1 MLLRD
6 TLRKLWVTKSRFFAI
21 MAIIAISCGFF
32 AGVKS
37 TCPNMKDTAD
47 IYYNGRNLMDIKLL
61 STIGFSD
68 DNIKALREAQ
78 GVSQLY
84 AGYSADLFVTDE
96 SGVLSTMKA
105 MSYDFADIENG
116 INRPVL
122 AEGRFPEAAD
132 ECVVGI
138 STYNPDSFKVGGE
151 ITFITNDEERDIAD
165 YLSHTEFKI
174 VGVVT
179 SPLYI
184 SFERGSTSIGNGSLD
199 GYVLLPESA
208 FAYEAYTEVYLK
220 CSDFE
225 GLSAFDDSYDD
236 TADMVI
242 EYFEAIGE
250 IQLDNRIGEL
260 LDEANEK
267 LDDAR
272 AELTDGQREYDEEW
286 ADYQTEIADA
296 RTELDDG
303 WTEYNDGLAEYN
315 DALADYN
322 TVLGMTDEEFA
333 RLDGVPLSL
342 IAPIKEEFIDTA
354 FNELTDAKTELDEAF
369 AEIEDGQRKLE
380 EETEKAEKEFAD
392 AREKLRDGEKEY
404 SDSYAEYLEKIAD
417 AEEELENG
425 QTEYD
430 DGVKKYEEGK
440 FKLAAMQMMTDEQF
454 AEYAGIEPSEV
465 SDARKYAL
473 YLGHKELETAG
484 AELEKAKTALTT
496 GRTELRKQQ
505 SEAEQEFADAR
516 RELDDGWAEYKEE
529 YAKYRI
535 EIADAKSEL
544 DDGIAEYNDG
554 LSEYNEVL
562 ADLHRWQVISDEV
575 FAAEEELPAEDAAKA
590 RKEAIDEMAP
600 ELADAKTE
608 LDDALK
614 ELNDGE
620 AELADSIDEAEAEF
634 ADARTE
640 LSDGEQE
647 IADAEDEITELLND
661 NKWYV
666 FDRSINPDYS
676 NYGVDAERI
685 DSIAV
690 VFPIFFILVAAL
702 VCLTTMT
709 RMVEEQRTEI
719 GTLKALGYSRGAI
732 IGQYIGYAVIASVL
746 GGIIGLSVGFVLFPK
761 VIFAAYSMLYN
772 IPDIVTPFRMNY
784 AVGCIVAAVMCT
796 GLASLISCYREL
808 VSLPAALMRPKPP
821 KNGKRVFLER
831 ISFIWRRMSFTQK
844 VTIRN
849 LSRYKG
855 RVLMTVIGVAG
866 CTALMLTGFCLKYS
880 IGSIVD
886 KQYGDIFVYDALTI
900 VNDSAPKS
908 EYKTASAAV
917 KEHRYVE
924 DSLSAMQKTV
934 DVFAEKK
941 SVDCYIFVPQEP
953 QRLDE
958 FISLHERISRESLAI
973 SDNGVIINEK
983 LSKLLSVNVGDSILV
998 GEDKKEVK
1006 VEGIAENYTM
1016 NYIYMSPAK
1025 YTELFGEY
1033 TNNVFLLNLTED
1045 IDRNALSN
1053 ELLND
1058 ENIIEIV
1065 YSENSNNKFADV
1077 LGSLD
1082 SIVLVIILSAA
1093 SLALVVLYNL
1103 TNINVNERTRELATI
1118 RVLGFYNL
1126 ETANFIYRENTIST
1140 IFGIIFGLGLGMILK
1155 EFVISTSEVDIV
1167 MFSRDMPFYALVF
1180 SAALTALFSLI
1191 VNLVMYKKI
1200 KSIDMAASMKAIE

>member
-505 SEAEQEFADAR
+505 SEAEQHDEDPDELGHEGRSHITIHRRAHPALEADAR
-516 RELDDGWAEYKEE
+516 EV
-529 YAKYRI
+529 
-535 EIADAKSEL
+535 EI
-544 DDGIAEYNDG
+544 
-554 LSEYNEVL
+554 
-562 ADLHRWQVISDEV
+562 
-575 FAAEEELPAEDAAKA
+575 
-590 RKEAIDEMAP
+590 
-600 ELADAKTE
+600 
-608 LDDALK
+608 
-614 ELNDGE
+614 
-620 AELADSIDEAEAEF
+620 
-634 ADARTE
+634 
-640 LSDGEQE
+640 
-647 IADAEDEITELLND
+647 
-661 NKWYV
+661 
-666 FDRSINPDYS
+666 
-676 NYGVDAERI
+676 DAERQEYC
-685 DSIAV
+685 A
-690 VFPIFFILVAAL
+690 
-702 VCLTTMT
+702 
-709 RMVEEQRTEI
+709 
-719 GTLKALGYSRGAI
+719 
-732 IGQYIGYAVIASVL
+732 
-746 GGIIGLSVGFVLFPK
+746 
-761 VIFAAYSMLYN
+761 
-772 IPDIVTPFRMNY
+772 
-784 AVGCIVAAVMCT
+784 
-796 GLASLISCYREL
+796 
-808 VSLPAALMRPKPP
+808 
-821 KNGKRVFLER
+821 
-831 ISFIWRRMSFTQK
+831 
-844 VTIRN
+844 RN
-849 LSRYKG
+849 
-855 RVLMTVIGVAG
+855 
-866 CTALMLTGFCLKYS
+866 
-880 IGSIVD
+880 
-886 KQYGDIFVYDALTI
+886 Q
-900 VNDSAPKS
+900 
-908 EYKTASAAV
+908 
-917 KEHRYVE
+917 
-924 DSLSAMQKTV
+924 
-934 DVFAEKK
+934 
-941 SVDCYIFVPQEP
+941 
-953 QRLDE
+953 
-958 FISLHERISRESLAI
+958 
-973 SDNGVIINEK
+973 
-983 LSKLLSVNVGDSILV
+983 
-998 GEDKKEVK
+998 
-1006 VEGIAENYTM
+1006 
-1016 NYIYMSPAK
+1016 
-1025 YTELFGEY
+1025 
-1033 TNNVFLLNLTED
+1033 
-1045 IDRNALSN
+1045 
-1053 ELLND
+1053 
-1058 ENIIEIV
+1058 
-1065 YSENSNNKFADV
+1065 
-1077 LGSLD
+1077 
-1082 SIVLVIILSAA
+1082 
-1093 SLALVVLYNL
+1093 
-1103 TNINVNERTRELATI
+1103 
-1118 RVLGFYNL
+1118 
-1126 ETANFIYRENTIST
+1126 
-1140 IFGIIFGLGLGMILK
+1140 
-1155 EFVISTSEVDIV
+1155 
-1167 MFSRDMPFYALVF
+1167 
-1180 SAALTALFSLI
+1180 
-1191 VNLVMYKKI
+1191 
-1200 KSIDMAASMKAIE
+1200 